1 MAKRR
6 APETKIF
13 PTMSAFLAQDDRKSF
28 THFFVALKSSE
39 QKHLASLTAFFA
51 GMSDGKTFSCI
62 PLASRSFTEKA
73 IHHLEST
80 PVYCQRCFNNIVL
93 CPKVAAHN

>member
-13 PTMSAFLAQDDRKSF
+13 PTMSAFLAQDDRKSS

-51 GMSDGKTFSCI
+51 GMSDGKTFSS
-62 PLASRSFTEKA
+62 PLQVDPSLKRRYIILNQPLSIAS
-73 IHHLEST
+73 
-80 PVYCQRCFNNIVL
+80 
-93 CPKVAAHN
+93 AALIT